1 MLVQFT
7 VYPSDATHMSRDVA
21 LMVQVL
27 ERAGLDFRLGP
38 MATAV
43 EGTWEQV
50 MPAIRRCHE
59 IMREHHARVITT
71 ITVDDRAEQAHHLD
85 EMVSVVEQ
93 HLGHAT
99 KRAGEKHFISDAR

>member
-21 LMVQVL
+21 QMVQVL
-27 ERAGLDFRLGP
+27 EEAGLEYRLGP

-43 EGTWEQV
+43 EGGWEEV

-59 IMREHHARVITT
+59 MMREHHSRVITT
-71 ITVDDRAEQAHHLD
+71 ITMDDRAEQPHHLD
-85 EMVSVVEQ
+85 QMVSVVEE
-93 HLGHAT
+93 HLGRAT
-99 KRAGEKHFISDAR
+99 KKVGEKHFTQGT

>member
-43 EGTWEQV
+43 EGT
-50 MPAIRRCHE
+50 
-59 IMREHHARVITT
+59 
-71 ITVDDRAEQAHHLD
+71 
-85 EMVSVVEQ
+85 
-93 HLGHAT
+93 
-99 KRAGEKHFISDAR
+99 